1 MLRLRTKLTLGL
13 IFLFAVTLAISMQ
26 GIYRIYQ
33 LDRDARLILQQNLHS
48 IVYCNNMLQALE
60 KGPVDF
66 DMLQQNLDLQQRN
79 VTEHGEE
86 ALTTKVAA
94 QMKQL
99 QTDPRNEALIK
110 SLRLTV
116 MQIAVINQEAIV
128 HKNNAASA
136 SASRTILTLSV
147 ISLILLSV
155 FLIFIFSFPQII
167 TRPINLLEAGIGQ
180 IAARNYNA
188 RIDLQPGDEFG
199 ELAAGINTM
208 AEKLRTYETSN
219 LEKIRSEKTRIET
232 IINLMKDAII
242 VFDDKKNILFMNT
255 VAKRICGPVKTSNH
269 PVLDMITRHPAN
281 QELKINNG
289 EQTATFIKEVISV
302 SNNNDVIGEVIVL
315 RDMSAIQELA
325 AAKTKFIATASHELK
340 TPIASMQMSLN
351 LLADS
356 RTGPLLPAQQELVN
370 SISEDVERILKIS
383 TGILDITDEQLQA
396 I

>member
-60 KGPVDF
+60 KEPVQF
-66 DMLQQNLDLQQRN
+66 DLLQQNLDLQQHN

-86 ALTTKVAA
+86 ALTAKVTA

-99 QTDPRNEALIK
+99 QADPRNEALIK
-110 SLRLTV
+110 AVRQTV
-116 MQIAVINQEAIV
+116 LQIAVINQEAIV
-128 HKNNAASA
+128 HKNSAASA
-136 SASRTILTLSV
+136 AASRTILTLSV
-147 ISLILLSV
+147 ITLILLSL

-167 TRPINLLEAGIGQ
+167 TRPINLLEAGIGE
-180 IAARNYNA
+180 ITARNYNA

-219 LEKIRSEKTRIET
+219 LEKIRSEKTRIEA

-242 VFDDKKNILFMNT
+242 VFDDKKNVLFMNT
-255 VAKRICGPVKTSNH
+255 VAKRICGPVKTSDH
-269 PVLDMITRHPAN
+269 PVLDMIIRHPAN
-281 QELKINNG
+281 QELKISSG
-289 EQTATFIKEVISV
+289 GQTATFIKEVISV
-302 SNNNDVIGEVIVL
+302 GNNSDVIGEVIVL

-383 TGILDITDEQLQA
+383 TSILDITDEHLQA